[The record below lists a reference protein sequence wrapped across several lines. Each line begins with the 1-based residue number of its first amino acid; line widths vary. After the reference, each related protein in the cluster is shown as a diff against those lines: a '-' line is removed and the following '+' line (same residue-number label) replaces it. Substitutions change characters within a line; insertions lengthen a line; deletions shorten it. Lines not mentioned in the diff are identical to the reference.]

1 MVQKG
6 RPDLGDPVELIASGP
21 TVDNGLT
28 SEELRLR
35 ASDVVR
41 KHQIDVPDS
50 VRALLEQPTR
60 LTSEVPKPSKKRLL
74 NVHNFVIANNK
85 TAVTTCARRLRSLVQ
100 SSQIVLLEEPLV
112 GDCRKLAEAF
122 SKLAI
127 HLNNRSHE
135 LESETSRSLGWTQ
148 KHEMDFEEF
157 VANPE
162 MKHFCIVG
170 GGETTARVRGLGKGG
185 RNQEMALVVAK
196 LLDENIKQL
205 TQHEVVFMS
214 GGTDGIDGPTDAAGA
229 VVDIRTCGQAKS
241 RYDHKDAFFFS
252 PTL

>member
-1 MVQKG
+1 M
-6 RPDLGDPVELIASGP
+6 
-21 TVDNGLT
+21 
-28 SEELRLR
+28 
-35 ASDVVR
+35 
-41 KHQIDVPDS
+41 
-50 VRALLEQPTR
+50 
-60 LTSEVPKPSKKRLL
+60 
-74 NVHNFVIANNK
+74 
-85 TAVTTCARRLRSLVQ
+85 
-100 SSQIVLLEEPLV
+100 V

-148 KHEMDFEEF
+148 KHERDFEEF
-157 VANPE
+157 VVNPE

-185 RNQEMALVVAK
+185 RNQEMALVAAK
-196 LLDENIKQL
+196 LLDENINQL
-205 TQHEVVFMS
+205 TQYEVVFMS

-229 VVDIRTCGQAKS
+229 VVDMRTCGQAKS

>member
-6 RPDLGDPVELIASGP
+6 RLDLGDPVELIASGP

-28 SEELRLR
+28 SEELRLQ

-41 KHQIDVPDS
+41 KYQIDVPDS
-50 VRALLEQPTR
+50 VRVLLEQPTR
-60 LTSEVPKPSKKRLL
+60 LTSEVPKPSKKWLL
-74 NVHNFVIANNK
+74 NIHNFVIANNK
-85 TAVTTCARRLRSLVQ
+85 TAVTTCAERLRSLVQ

-148 KHEMDFEEF
+148 KHERDFEEF

-205 TQHEVVFMS
+205 TQYEVVFMS

-241 RYDHKDAFFFS
+241 RYDHKDAFIIS